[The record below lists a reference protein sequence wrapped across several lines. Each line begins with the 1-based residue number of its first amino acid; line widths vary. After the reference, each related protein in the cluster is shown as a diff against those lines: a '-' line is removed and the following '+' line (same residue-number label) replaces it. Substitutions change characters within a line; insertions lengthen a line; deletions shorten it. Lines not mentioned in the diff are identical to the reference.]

1 MQYYGDGDKMI
12 DDMKK
17 IIYFAIFVLALSAC
31 FLLPQGVLAQSSHL
45 YETQNETQSSKSKLS
60 SPDYIALLFYKM
72 TAQIPDFDS
81 WARQTPEYKEASIFA
96 KMMILEKKIREMKD
110 GYNRLSTMEYLIVEI
125 PVRLS
130 EYSVSNHGFFIE
142 NFRTDT
148 FFPITYGDQSYA
160 IVPEGIVDRQW
171 LKVSTTEIA
180 RNIEAAARNDEGRI
194 LMMTLFLSPEY
205 ADKVTPVSLDGRDY
219 WLILT
224 NVKKMILTSLKT
236 DTLLWQSKGISI
248 MNGKSQQLLNLYQ

>member
-1 MQYYGDGDKMI
+1 MQYYGDGDRMI
-12 DDMKK
+12 SDMKK
-17 IIYFAIFVLALSAC
+17 TVRFAIFVLALSAC
-31 FLLPQGVLAQSSHL
+31 CLSPRETLAQGSYL
-45 YETQNETQSSKSKLS
+45 YETQSSKPELS
-60 SPDYIALLFYKM
+60 PPDYVALLFYKM

-81 WARQTPEYKEASIFA
+81 WARQTPEYKNASVFA

-110 GYNRLSTMEYLIVEI
+110 GYNRLSTVESLIVEM

-148 FFPITYGDQSYA
+148 FFPITYDDQSYA
-160 IVPEGIVDRQW
+160 IVPEGIVDKQW
-171 LKVSTTEIA
+171 LKVSTSEIA
-180 RNIEAAARNDEGRI
+180 RNIEAAARNDKERI

-205 ADKVTPVSLDGRDY
+205 ADKITPVSLDGRDY

-224 NVKKMILTSLKT
+224 NVKKMILTPLKT
-236 DTLLWQSKGISI
+236 DTLLWQSKSVDFKGERSRR
-248 MNGKSQQLLNLYQ
+248 LLNLYR